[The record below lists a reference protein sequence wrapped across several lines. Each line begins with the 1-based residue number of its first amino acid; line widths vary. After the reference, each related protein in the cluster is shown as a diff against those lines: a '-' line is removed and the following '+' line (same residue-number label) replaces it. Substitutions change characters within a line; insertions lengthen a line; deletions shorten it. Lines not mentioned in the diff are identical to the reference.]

1 MSNISLNFTEIKS
14 IADNI
19 NKNINTY
26 SEEVNK
32 VVNNNF
38 NGLRNLGLF
47 TEGFEKIDN
56 NIKNVVRA
64 NTSLTTAINN
74 HINEDIDM
82 ENDIANY
89 INNKGSNCI
98 LNVDH
103 STNNANVTSEYKNIV
118 VKEVNKGMPIVTA
131 TELSKQIP
139 VFESDNKKIL
149 LQSIN
154 TNRGN
159 DTFSELLL
167 NKDKADDLY
176 KITKATLGDNKN
188 KVTKNEGT
196 EDLQNSILN
205 SVLDVTDEILASN
218 NNKSMIV
225 GLPYLDKYASNL
237 NTNLIDLLFSD
248 NRKVDLMNGLNDLYQ
263 GIKIDEYNFK
273 NSDYNAFKSFV
284 DTLSEQNG
292 LTPETMLRDSK
303 YLDIIRRGVK

>member
-1 MSNISLNFTEIKS
+1 MSNISFNFTEVKS
-14 IADNI
+14 ITDNI
-19 NKNINTY
+19 NNNINNY

-38 NGLRNLGLF
+38 NGLKNLGLF
-47 TEGFEKIDN
+47 TEGFEKIN
-56 NIKNVVRA
+56 KNIKNVVSA
-64 NTSLTTAINN
+64 NTTLTTTINN
-74 HINEDIDM
+74 HINADIEM

-89 INNKGSNCI
+89 ISSRGSNCI

-103 STNNANVTSEYKNIV
+103 STNNANVTTEYKNIV
-118 VKEVNKGMPIVTA
+118 VNEVQKGTPIITA

-139 VFESDNKKIL
+139 SFEDDNKKIL

-154 TNRGN
+154 NNRGN

-176 KITKATLGDNKN
+176 KITKVSLGDVKN
-188 KVTKNEGT
+188 NVKKDEGT
-196 EDLQNSILN
+196 GDLQNSILN
-205 SVLDVTDEILASN
+205 SVLDVTDEVLSN

-237 NTNLIDLLFSD
+237 NTNLIDLLFND
-248 NRKVDLMNGLNDLYQ
+248 NRKVDLMNGLSDLYQ

-273 NSDYNAFKSFV
+273 ESDYSAFKSFV
-284 DTLSEQNG
+284 DVLSEQNG
-292 LTPETMLRDSK
+292 LTPETMLRDTK
-303 YLDIIRRGVK
+303 YLDIIRKGVK

>member
-1 MSNISLNFTEIKS
+1 MSNINLNFTEVKS
-14 IADNI
+14 ITDNI
-19 NKNINTY
+19 NNSINSY

-38 NGLRNLGLF
+38 KGLRSLGLF
-47 TEGFEKIDN
+47 TEGFEKIDK
-56 NIKNVVRA
+56 NIKNVVQA
-64 NTSLTTAINN
+64 NATLTTAINN
-74 HINEDIDM
+74 HINEDIEM
-82 ENDIANY
+82 ENEIANY
-89 INNKGSNCI
+89 INSKGSNCI

-103 STNNANVTSEYKNIV
+103 STNDANVTTEYKNIV
-118 VKEVNKGMPIVTA
+118 VNEVNKGTPIVTP

-139 VFESDNKKIL
+139 NFEYDNKKIL

-159 DTFSELLL
+159 DTFSDLLL

-176 KITKATLGDNKN
+176 KITKATIGDNKN
-188 KVTKNEGT
+188 SVKKTEGT
-196 EDLQNSILN
+196 GDLQNSIVS
-205 SVLDVTDEILASN
+205 SVLDVTDEILSSN

-248 NRKVDLMNGLNDLYQ
+248 NRKVDLMNGLSDLYQ

-273 NSDYNAFKSFV
+273 ANDYNAFKSFV

-292 LTPETMLRDSK
+292 LTPETMLRDTK